1 MTETD
6 KLNEILGKCKDAASV
21 AADKAAGMV
30 NSASAS
36 VSAGINEMRE
46 QSASSSRT
54 GAGGGGYSHDGDSC
68 AAVEAGECVLSG
80 ELSVSDAADDAP
92 EKKVAHSPAGVVKAC
107 AQKRIEGFKSGLHDR
122 KLLIA
127 AGTMALVWLVLSILP
142 AVGFNPPPVQSLSFL
157 TFAQGGLTG
166 GVPGFIGG
174 LIGKGLIAYFVTLL
188 IVGGI
193 SGESIVSSIRSLFAQ
208 FSGNTWDLASIS
220 PLLVGGGAALFVYNF
235 LAGTSTIL
243 NCMVGV
249 VAFIIAARALAN
261 RSGCARQVF
270 ASVFA
275 RDGRV
280 DSGLLTKVMAGWAGG
295 FALGVVL
302 SVFGGYTC
310 YTAGFVLLVAGVVLM
325 YAVERKA
332 GGVPA

>member
-1 MTETD
+1 MTDND
-6 KLNEILGKCKDAASV
+6 KVNKILSRCKNVASV
-21 AADKAAGMV
+21 AADKATVMAD
-30 NSASAS
+30 SASANI
-36 VSAGINEMRE
+36 SAGVKEMRE
-46 QSASSSRT
+46 QSASPP
-54 GAGGGGYSHDGDSC
+54 GAGDGGYSRDGD
-68 AAVEAGECVLSG
+68 AYATEAGECVLSG
-80 ELSVSDAADDAP
+80 ELSVSGAADA
-92 EKKVAHSPAGVVKAC
+92 KVGHPPGEVVKKC
-107 AQKRIEGFKSGLHDR
+107 VQKRIDGFKSGLHDR
-122 KLLIA
+122 KLLIT

-193 SGESIVSSIRSLFAQ
+193 SGGSIVSSIRSLFAQ
-208 FSGNTWDLASIS
+208 FSGGTWDLASVS

-235 LAGTSTIL
+235 LAGTSTIM
-243 NCMVGV
+243 NCMVGI
-249 VAFIIAARALAN
+249 VAFLIAARALAN
-261 RSGCARQVF
+261 RTGCVRQVF

-280 DSGLLTKVMAGWAGG
+280 DSGLLTRMTAGWAGG

-302 SVFGGYTC
+302 SVFGGYIC
-310 YTAGFVLLVAGVVLM
+310 YITGFILLAVGAVLM
-325 YAVERKA
+325 VAVEKKA

>member
-1 MTETD
+1 MTDND
-6 KLNEILGKCKDAASV
+6 KVNKILSRCKNVASV
-21 AADKAAGMV
+21 AADKAAGTI

-36 VSAGINEMRE
+36 VSAGVKEMRE
-46 QSASSSRT
+46 QSASPPGT
-54 GAGGGGYSHDGDSC
+54 GDGGYSRDGD
-68 AAVEAGECVLSG
+68 AYAVAEAGECVLSG
-80 ELSVSDAADDAP
+80 ELSVSGASDADAADI
-92 EKKVAHSPAGVVKAC
+92 KVGHSPGEVVKAC

-193 SGESIVSSIRSLFAQ
+193 SGDSIVSSIRSLFAQ
-208 FSGNTWDLASIS
+208 FSGNTWDLTSIS
-220 PLLVGGGAALFVYNF
+220 PLLVGGGAALFIYNF

-243 NCMVGV
+243 NCMVGI

-295 FALGVVL
+295 FALGVLL
-302 SVFGGYTC
+302 SVFGEYIC

-332 GGVPA
+332 GGVPT